1 MWCLVWCRV
10 QSDKTDLTGLI
21 ASCFWKATPLSQLC
35 CPSVCK
41 FHPLIKQKKETRD
54 FSCIGEL
61 YFLTEKNTIKTTQVL
76 QRRKY
81 IGRSG
86 MDGGDGGRNLSLLLS
101 ENCYVSSPVSLVCP
115 FKGCWHTTF
124 VLSVLRAYMKH
135 AGTLGGIQWWHKLD
149 ETE

>member
-41 FHPLIKQKKETRD
+41 FHPLIEQKKETRD

-61 YFLTEKNTIKTTQVL
+61 YFLTEKNMIKTTQVL
-76 QRRKY
+76 QGRKY
-81 IGRSG
+81 IDRSG

-101 ENCYVSSPVSLVCP
+101 SDKRTVMWVHQSHWYA
-115 FKGCWHTTF
+115 
-124 VLSVLRAYMKH
+124 LSKDADTPRLYYLSWEHIWNTQELWVEYND
-135 AGTLGGIQWWHKLD
+135 GIN
-149 ETE
+149 